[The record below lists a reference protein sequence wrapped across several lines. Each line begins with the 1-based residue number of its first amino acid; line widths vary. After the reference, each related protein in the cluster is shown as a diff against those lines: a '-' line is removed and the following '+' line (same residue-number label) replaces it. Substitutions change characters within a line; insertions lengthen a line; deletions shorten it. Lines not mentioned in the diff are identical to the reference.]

1 MKSIPKEVEDKLEHW
16 DLFVKNGYILTTGKS
31 WPRSLQG
38 DIALYSDYKH
48 TWSVRDADR
57 FQICRNM
64 DTPYIDWYNT
74 GMEIDN
80 DKFIEY
86 MDLFRDMVIHLSYIG
101 HLIKL
106 IGNLKNGM

>member
-1 MKSIPKEVEDKLEHW
+1 MKCIPEEVEDCLERW
-16 DLFVKNGYILTTGKS
+16 DLFVKDGYILTTGKS
-31 WPRSLQG
+31 WPPSLHG

-57 FQICRNM
+57 FQVRRNV

-74 GMEIDN
+74 GTEIGN

-86 MDLFRDMVIHLSYIG
+86 MDMFRDMVTHMNYVS
-101 HLIKL
+101 HLIEL
-106 IGNLKNGM
+106 INNLKEM

>member
-1 MKSIPKEVEDKLEHW
+1 MKSIHKEVEDCLERW
-16 DLFVKNGYILTTGKS
+16 DLFVKDGYILTTGKS
-31 WPRSLQG
+31 WPQSLKG

-57 FQICRNM
+57 FQVCRNT
-64 DTPYIDWYNT
+64 DTSYIDWYNT
-74 GMEIDN
+74 DMEIDN

-86 MDLFRDMVIHLSYIG
+86 MDLFHDMVIHLSYVD

-106 IGNLKNGM
+106 IGDLKNGM